1 MPLQKVTTALN
12 SGKTIVW
19 QFAPSSQNILGEEFG
34 LLSGENVSGKI
45 ATSAKMLGDYVFRTD
60 FGADITIM
68 EEVTELITRIKTG
81 GVLPM
86 ITSCCPGWINYAELN
101 YPSLFDNISSCKS
114 PQQMLGA
121 LIKNYLGKDNIY
133 HIAVMPCTAKKH
145 EALRPEMYTE
155 GGRECRC
162 CSYCK
167 KNMQNF

>member
-1 MPLQKVTTALN
+1 MVFCPEKMFPA
-12 SGKTIVW
+12 K
-19 QFAPSSQNILGEEFG
+19 
-34 LLSGENVSGKI
+34 LLHQLKCWVI
-45 ATSAKMLGDYVFRTD
+45 YVFRTD

-121 LIKNYLGKDNIY
+121 LIKTILERITYI
-133 HIAVMPCTAKKH
+133 T
-145 EALRPEMYTE
+145 
-155 GGRECRC
+155 
-162 CSYCK
+162 
-167 KNMQNF
+167 